1 MNRSCREP
9 FSKPSCGHRRAPPES
24 AALGLFLLL
33 LTASGAPV
41 LAQGTEAR
49 LTLERIFSS
58 AEFAADRFGPA
69 RWIDGGDGYTTLE
82 RSGAHG
88 DALDIIRYETV
99 SGRREVLV
107 PARRLIPPGSANPLL
122 IEDYQW
128 SDDGQ
133 RLLIYTNSRRVWRQN
148 TRGDYWV
155 LDLDDWDL
163 RRIGSFAEPST
174 LMFAK
179 FSPRGDR
186 VAYVVRSNIYV
197 EGVETGEVV
206 ALTDDGT
213 PTLING
219 TFDWVY
225 EEEFGLRD
233 GFRWSPDGHSIAY
246 WQIDAEAVKNFYLI
260 NNTDSIYPKIT
271 PIPYPKTGEDLPSAR
286 IGIIPSAG
294 GETVWLDTPGDPSNT
309 YLARMEWAASSE
321 EVIVQHLNRLQNTNQ
336 VLLGDARTGVTRTV
350 FTDRDETWVDVVDD
364 LRWMEDGNTFT
375 WVSERDGWRH
385 VYLVSRDGSE
395 VRLGT
400 PSPFDAISV
409 ELIDVEGGWLYYMA
423 SPHDATRR
431 FLYRNRLD
439 GRGEPERLTPD
450 EVGGSHSYQI
460 SPDGR
465 WAIHTASEFGLPPT
479 IDLVRLPSHEGIR
492 TLVDNTR
499 LKRTVEGLDRGD
511 FEFFQVE
518 VEEGV
523 TLDGWLMK
531 PPDFDPGK
539 RYPLLY
545 HVYGEPA
552 GTTVVDRWGGNRYLW
567 HLMLTQQ
574 GYMVASIDNRG
585 TPAPKGRHWRK
596 QIYGA
601 VGVLASQ
608 DQAAAN
614 RIMREWSFVDPSRI
628 GIWGWS
634 GGGSM
639 TLNMMFR
646 FPRLYQTGLSVAPV
660 PDQRLYDAIYQERYM
675 GTPQGNADG
684 YREGSPITFTEGLEG
699 NLLVVHGTGD
709 DNVHYQGTERLINRL
724 IELNKPFTM
733 MAYPNRSHSISEGRN
748 TTRHLYELL
757 TRYLKEH
764 LPPGGRPASGLPRIP
779 TQPGG

>member
-1 MNRSCREP
+1 MKALRPDRRFYSFAVVVVVVALFLPGFREP
-9 FSKPSCGHRRAPPES
+9 A
-24 AALGLFLLL
+24 
-33 LTASGAPV
+33 
-41 LAQGTEAR
+41 LAQSADSR

-58 AEFAADRFGPA
+58 GEFASDRFGPA

-82 RSGAHG
+82 MSVTHRG
-88 DALDIIRYETV
+88 ALDIIRYETA
-99 SGRREVLV
+99 SGAREVLV
-107 PARRLIPPGSANPLL
+107 PARRLIPLGSREPLL
-122 IEDYQW
+122 IDDYTW
-128 SDDGQ
+128 SDDGR
-133 RLLIYTNSRRVWRQN
+133 RLLVYTNSQRVWRQD

-163 RRIGSFAEPST
+163 HQLGGHADPST

-179 FSPRGDR
+179 FSPDGGR
-186 VAYVVRSNIYV
+186 VGYVCLSNVYV
-197 EGVETGEVV
+197 EEVETGAVV
-206 ALTDDGT
+206 ALTENGT

-233 GFRWSPDGHSIAY
+233 GFRWSPDGRSIAY

-260 NNTDSIYPKIT
+260 NNTDSLYPKIT
-271 PIPYPKTGEDLPSAR
+271 PIPYPKTGEDLPTAR
-286 IGIIPSAG
+286 IGIIPSVG
-294 GETVWLDTPGDPSNT
+294 GQTVWLDTPGDPSNS
-309 YLARMEWAASSE
+309 YLARMEWAASSD

-336 VLLGDARTGVTRTV
+336 VLLGDVRTGATRTV

-364 LRWMEDGNTFT
+364 LRWMEDGGTFT
-375 WVSERDGWRH
+375 WVSESDGWRH
-385 VYLVSRDGSE
+385 VYLVSRDGGD
-395 VRLGT
+395 VRLAT
-400 PSPFDAISV
+400 PASFDAISV
-409 ELIDVEGGWLYYMA
+409 ELIDVEGEWLYYMA
-423 SPHDATRR
+423 SPDDATQR

-439 GRGEPERLTPD
+439 GSGRPERLTPAG
-450 EVGGSHSYQI
+450 VGGSHSYQI
-460 SPDGR
+460 SPDGG
-465 WAIHTASEFGLPPT
+465 WAIHTASEFGVPPT
-479 IDLVRLPSHEGIR
+479 IDLMRLPSHDVAR
-492 TLVDNTR
+492 TLVGNGR
-499 LKRTVEGLDRGD
+499 LKRTVENLARGD
-511 FEFFQVE
+511 FDFFQVE

-523 TLDGWLMK
+523 LLDGWLMK
-531 PPDFDPGK
+531 PPDFDPSQ

-545 HVYGEPA
+545 FVYGEPA
-552 GTTVVDRWGGNRYLW
+552 GTTVVDRWGGSRYLW

-574 GYMVASIDNRG
+574 GYLVASIDNRG

-601 VGVLASQ
+601 VGVLASE

-614 RIMREWSFVDPSRI
+614 RIMREWSFVDPTRI

-646 FPRLYQTGLSVAPV
+646 SPDLYQTGLSVAPV
-660 PDQRLYDAIYQERYM
+660 PDQTLYDAIYQERYM
-675 GTPQGNADG
+675 GLPQENAAG
-684 YREGSPITFTEGLEG
+684 YRAGSPITFAEGLEG
-699 NLLVVHGTGD
+699 DLLIVHGTGD

-733 MAYPNRSHSISEGRN
+733 MAYPNRSHGIYEGRN

-757 TRYLKEH
+757 TRYLRESM
-764 LPPGGRPASGLPRIP
+764 PPGGR
-779 TQPGG
+779 

>member
-1 MNRSCREP
+1 MKALRPDRRFYSFAVVVVVVALFLPGFREP
-9 FSKPSCGHRRAPPES
+9 A
-24 AALGLFLLL
+24 
-33 LTASGAPV
+33 
-41 LAQGTEAR
+41 LAQSADSR

-58 AEFAADRFGPA
+58 GEFASDRFGPA

-82 RSGAHG
+82 MSVTHRG
-88 DALDIIRYETV
+88 ALDIIRYETA
-99 SGRREVLV
+99 SGAREVLV
-107 PARRLIPPGSANPLL
+107 PARRLIPLGSREPLL
-122 IEDYQW
+122 IDDYTW
-128 SDDGQ
+128 SDDGR
-133 RLLIYTNSRRVWRQN
+133 RLLVYTNSQRVWRQD

-163 RRIGSFAEPST
+163 YQLGGHADPST

-179 FSPRGDR
+179 FSPDGGR
-186 VAYVVRSNIYV
+186 VGYVCLSNVYV
-197 EGVETGEVV
+197 EEVETGAVV
-206 ALTDDGT
+206 ALTENGT

-233 GFRWSPDGHSIAY
+233 GFRWSPDGRSIAY

-260 NNTDSIYPKIT
+260 NNTDSLYPKIT
-271 PIPYPKTGEDLPSAR
+271 PIPYPKTGEDLPTAR
-286 IGIIPSAG
+286 IGIIPSVG
-294 GETVWLDTPGDPSNT
+294 GQTVWLDTPGDPSNS
-309 YLARMEWAASSE
+309 YLARMEWAASSD

-336 VLLGDARTGVTRTV
+336 VLLGDVRTGATRTV

-364 LRWMEDGNTFT
+364 LRWMEDGGTFT
-375 WVSERDGWRH
+375 WVSESDGWRH
-385 VYLVSRDGSE
+385 VYLVSRDGGD
-395 VRLGT
+395 VRLAT
-400 PSPFDAISV
+400 PASFDAISV
-409 ELIDVEGGWLYYMA
+409 ELIDVEGEWLYYMA
-423 SPHDATRR
+423 SPDDATQR

-439 GRGEPERLTPD
+439 GSGRPERLTPAG
-450 EVGGSHSYQI
+450 VGGSHSYQI
-460 SPDGR
+460 SPDGG
-465 WAIHTASEFGLPPT
+465 WAIHTASEFGVPPT
-479 IDLVRLPSHEGIR
+479 IDLMRLPSHDVAR
-492 TLVDNTR
+492 TLVGNGR
-499 LKRTVEGLDRGD
+499 LKRTVENLARGD
-511 FEFFQVE
+511 FDFFQVE

-523 TLDGWLMK
+523 LLDGWLMK
-531 PPDFDPGK
+531 PPDFDPSQ

-545 HVYGEPA
+545 FVYGEPA
-552 GTTVVDRWGGNRYLW
+552 GTTVVDRWGGSRYLW

-574 GYMVASIDNRG
+574 GYLVASIDNRG

-601 VGVLASQ
+601 VGVLASE

-614 RIMREWSFVDPSRI
+614 RIMREWSFVDPTRI

-646 FPRLYQTGLSVAPV
+646 SPDLYQTGLSVAPV
-660 PDQRLYDAIYQERYM
+660 PDQTLYDAIYQERYM
-675 GTPQGNADG
+675 GLPQENAAG
-684 YREGSPITFTEGLEG
+684 YRAGSPITFAEGLEG
-699 NLLVVHGTGD
+699 DLLIVHGTGD

-733 MAYPNRSHSISEGRN
+733 MAYPNRSHGIYEGRN

-757 TRYLKEH
+757 TRYLRESM
-764 LPPGGRPASGLPRIP
+764 PPGGR
-779 TQPGG
+779 

>member
-1 MNRSCREP
+1 MA
-9 FSKPSCGHRRAPPES
+9 FT
-24 AALGLFLLL
+24 AALLFAAR
-33 LTASGAPV
+33 TPAA
-41 LAQGTEAR
+41 LAQSLESQ

-58 AEFAADRFGPA
+58 PEFASDRFGPA

-82 RSGAHG
+82 ASDAYQR
-88 DALDIIRYETV
+88 ALDIVRYETA
-99 SGRREVLV
+99 SGAREVLV
-107 PARRLIPPGSANPLL
+107 PARRLIPSGSAGPLL
-122 IEDYQW
+122 IEDYRW

-133 RLLIYTNSRRVWRQN
+133 RLLVYTNSQRVWRQN

-155 LDLDDWDL
+155 LDLDDWEL
-163 RRIGSFAEPST
+163 RQLGAFAEPST

-179 FSPRGDR
+179 FSPDGAR
-186 VAYVVRSNIYV
+186 VGYVVRSNLYI
-197 EGVETGEVV
+197 EDVETGDVV
-206 ALTDDGT
+206 ALTENGS

-233 GFRWSPDGHSIAY
+233 GFRWSPDGRSIAY

-260 NNTDSIYPKIT
+260 NDTDSLYPKIT
-271 PIPYPKTGEDLPSAR
+271 SIPYPKTGEDLSTAR
-286 IGIIPSAG
+286 IGIVPSVG

-309 YLARMEWAASSE
+309 YLARMEWAAGSD

-336 VLLGDARTGVTRTV
+336 VLLGDARTGDTRVV
-350 FTDRDETWVDVVDD
+350 FTDRDEAWVDVVDD
-364 LRWMEDGNTFT
+364 LRWTEDGGTFT
-375 WVSERDGWRH
+375 WVSETDGWRH

-395 VRLGT
+395 VRLAT
-400 PSPFDAISV
+400 PASFDAISV

-423 SPHDATRR
+423 SPDDATQL
-431 FLYRNRLD
+431 FLYRNRLN
-439 GRGEPERLTPD
+439 GSGEPERLTPAGM
-450 EVGGSHSYQI
+450 GGSHSYQI

-465 WAIHTASEFGLPPT
+465 WAIHTASEFGVPPT
-479 IDLVRLPSHEGIR
+479 IDLVRLPSHEVVR
-492 TLVDNTR
+492 TLVDNAR
-499 LKRTVEGLDRGD
+499 LKRTVDELDRGEM
-511 FEFFQVE
+511 EFFQVE
-518 VEEGV
+518 VEDGV

-539 RYPLLY
+539 RYPLFFY
-545 HVYGEPA
+545 VYGEPA
-552 GTTVVDRWGGNRYLW
+552 GTTVVDRWGGSRYLW
-567 HLMLTQQ
+567 HLMLTQR
-574 GYMVASIDNRG
+574 GYLVASVDNRG

-614 RIMREWSFVDPSRI
+614 RIMREWSFVDSTRI

-646 FPRLYQTGLSVAPV
+646 SPDLYRTGMSVAPV

-675 GTPQGNADG
+675 GTPQGNPEG
-684 YREGSPITFTEGLEG
+684 YREGSPITFAEGLEG
-699 NLLVVHGTGD
+699 NLLIVHGTGD

-724 IELNKPFTM
+724 IELNKPFSM
-733 MAYPNRSHSISEGRN
+733 MAYPNRTHAISEGPN
-748 TTRHLYELL
+748 TTRHLHELL
-757 TRYLKEH
+757 TRYLKDN
-764 LPPGGRPASGLPRIP
+764 LPPGGR
-779 TQPGG
+779 